1 MIINFFIRLVLSLA
15 GVVAA
20 ILGAHGLVVSIMG
33 EEAFSKNPQ
42 DLFLAVQVPE
52 VFRSPIE
59 WMSYRGADSWIV
71 PAVFIAIALAL
82 WFVQGR
88 IRIGKKQA
96 AVPE

>member
-88 IRIGKKQA
+88 IRMGKKQ
-96 AVPE
+96 VPAPE